1 MGDLTWFQS
10 DLFYRKRGTAAD
22 EFGKLGSDFGYEEDS
37 EVKSI
42 LVSRVE
48 DMKKKASAIDA
59 MMSICKVGTE
69 CGFEVERDRPVQ
81 RVLQGRHQL
90 SPGGHRPF
98 ARGDSVQGGRVC
110 GKSRCVVRGPL
121 DDARDCVFVRKRGG
135 VGGGRI

>member
-1 MGDLTWFQS
+1 MSDWTGFQS

-59 MMSICKVGTE
+59 MMSICKVGMEPT
-69 CGFEVERDRPVQ
+69 FEVERDGPVQ

-98 ARGDSVQGGRVC
+98 ARRDFIAIAIGVVLLAVSLFVTIRFGRFYN
-110 GKSRCVVRGPL
+110 P
-121 DDARDCVFVRKRGG
+121 FVG
-135 VGGGRI
+135 

>member
-1 MGDLTWFQS
+1 MSDWTGFQS

-37 EVKSI
+37 EVKLI

-59 MMSICKVGTE
+59 MMSICKVGMEPT
-69 CGFEVERDRPVQ
+69 FEVERDGPVQ

-98 ARGDSVQGGRVC
+98 ARGDSVQGGWVGER
-110 GKSRCVVRGPL
+110 SRCVV
-121 DDARDCVFVRKRGG
+121 
-135 VGGGRI
+135 

>member
-1 MGDLTWFQS
+1 MGYLFSFQS

-69 CGFEVERDRPVQ
+69 GGFEVERDGPVQ

-90 SPGGHRPF
+90 SPGGHGPF
-98 ARGDSVQGGRVC
+98 ARGDPMQGGGTV
-110 GKSRCVVRGPL
+110 SRHR
-121 DDARDCVFVRKRGG
+121 
-135 VGGGRI
+135 RIV